1 MQNFDSYQEN
11 KSIDKTEL
19 ENSSVDYSI
28 ILIDNELDQDE
39 ESKEILEKEDKAM
52 QGGNEIIDNDDKID
66 SLDTILNKTAT
77 CNSLSKHEIAMNQRL
92 LQSQQSQRA

>member
-52 QGGNEIIDNDDKID
+52 QGGNEIIDSDDKINR
-66 SLDTILNKTAT
+66 LDTILNKTAT
-77 CNSLSKHEIAMNQRL
+77 CNSLSKQEIAMNQRL